1 MIRLPPGV
9 SAFAAYA
16 DVAPVLLDKLRF
28 HDLCLRHGVDTPRVW
43 RVEGRDGLAALAES
57 LPFPCILK
65 PLLIHRAK
73 HVLNGQKVL
82 REGMQPVFASVI
94 GYVTGIAVH
103 WTITSRAVFADE
115 TAARGTAARHKQ
127 KVLFAGSALAGLALT
142 TAIVGGGAHLGL
154 DPRVAKLIAIIV
166 SFQTTYILRRR
177 IVFTEPADE

>member
-1 MIRLPPGV
+1 MAGSMTLSRMTSMAQAILRGEVRWVRYLLA
-9 SAFAAYA
+9 SAVALGA
-16 DVAPVLLDKLRF
+16 DTGLFMLL
-28 HDLCLRHGVDTPRVW
+28 
-43 RVEGRDGLAALAES
+43 
-57 LPFPCILK
+57 
-65 PLLIHRAK
+65 
-73 HVLNGQKVL
+73 L

-115 TAARGTAARHKQ
+115 TAARGTVARHKQ

-177 IVFTEPADE
+177 IVFTEAPDE